1 MTCKECSWF
10 VEEGEKIGDYSHE
23 EALKRN
29 HGFCLLQDLFTNVE
43 PDDKACEDFNEEKN
57 DDKKSD

>member
-10 VEEGEKIGDYSHE
+10 VEETETIGVYSHE

-29 HGFCLLQDLFTNVE
+29 HGFCLIQDLFTNVE
-43 PDDKACEDFNEEKN
+43 PEDRACSDFNEEKN
-57 DDKKSD
+57 EN

>member
-29 HGFCLLQDLFTNVE
+29 HGFCLIQDLFTNVE
-43 PDDKACEDFNEEKN
+43 PDDKACEDFNEEK
-57 DDKKSD
+57 K